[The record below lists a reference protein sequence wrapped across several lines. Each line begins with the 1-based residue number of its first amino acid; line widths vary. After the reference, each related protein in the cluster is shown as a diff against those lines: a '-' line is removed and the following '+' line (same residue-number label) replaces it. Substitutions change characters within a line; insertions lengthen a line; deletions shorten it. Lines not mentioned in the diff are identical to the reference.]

1 MGDRVKFWTYRWCG
15 DLPLQLSFPVVYG
28 IATNRETSMASSIE
42 QLGIGARRSW
52 NVRLITEP
60 NDWELG
66 VVDEF
71 LRTLGSNLPQS
82 KNRDRMRWKLTKKGD
97 FDIRSFYN
105 KLQNHLPIIKKIT
118 CLLSFLGKVFGRL
131 RLLCASLSLFG
142 LQLGIRFLQAIICG
156 VEALI
161 LLIGALCVVVMER
174 R

>member
-1 MGDRVKFWTYRWCG
+1 M
-15 DLPLQLSFPVVYG
+15 
-28 IATNRETSMASSIE
+28 
-42 QLGIGARRSW
+42 
-52 NVRLITEP
+52 
-60 NDWELG
+60 
-66 VVDEF
+66 DEF
-71 LRTLGSNLPQS
+71 LHTLGSNLPQS
-82 KNRDRMRWKLTKKGD
+82 KNRDHMRWKLTKKGD

-131 RLLCASLSLFG
+131 RLLRASLSLFG
-142 LQLGIRFLQAIICG
+142 LQLGIRFLQATICG